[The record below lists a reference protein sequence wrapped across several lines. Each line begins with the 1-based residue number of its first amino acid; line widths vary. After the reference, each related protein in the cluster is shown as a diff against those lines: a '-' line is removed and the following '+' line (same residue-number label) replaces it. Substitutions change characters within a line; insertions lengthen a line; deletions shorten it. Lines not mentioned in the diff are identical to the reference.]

1 MQFNRYLL
9 AVLAATLVGA
19 GAAVAQSNA
28 LAPAHQLTLDASW
41 IGLDVGYAVR
51 SSENTSFG
59 VSLGAGGNWANYMVL
74 AGRHFAE
81 SDGLSYQPKDGATD
95 KELIELARGSIFV
108 RHHFAGGRQLDLGLK
123 ASGFLHSDSSDD
135 DPGFGAFAGVKVS
148 GVWYQWRRLGLGS
161 EVDVGGYFEGGTPE
175 LGVNVAPLYL
185 RLTIP

>member
-1 MQFNRYLL
+1 MRFNRYLL
-9 AVLAATLVGA
+9 AILTATVAAA
-19 GAAVAQSNA
+19 GAAAAQSNT
-28 LAPAHQLTLDASW
+28 LAPAHQLNLDASW

-51 SSENTSFG
+51 SSDNTSFG
-59 VSLGAGGNWANYMVL
+59 VSLGAGGNWANHMVL

-108 RHHFAGGRQLDLGLK
+108 RRHFAAGRQLDVGLK

-135 DPGFGAFAGVKVS
+135 DPGFGVFAGVKIG

-161 EVDVGGYFEGGTPE
+161 ELDVGGYSDGGNPE
-175 LGVNVAPLYL
+175 LGVNVAPLFL